1 MLWTAGPASSSILAA
16 VMTDEKILMN
26 IQRLVLTGNSEG
38 LSIEGE
44 QAKEHEVSGPLKAPR
59 ATESDMFELRMTNDK
74 GYGLLTIDNIKR
86 GTCIFEEAAVA
97 TLPHSLECSDVNAA
111 VYISEGLQK
120 LSAEQLS
127 AYNSLYYDIGTVD
140 PEIRAALGGHLKTF
154 AIFQTNADPA
164 TGIQKVHAVRDIAAG
179 EELTTTYIALLRTKE
194 RRVDELKPWGFTCGC
209 GACKGPGAAASKKRR
224 RRLFDIDQMFA
235 YLATED
241 ASEIRSAPLRQRAPN
256 TTAGLLRVAEELAS
270 LCKEEGLVDRQLGN
284 AYRECS
290 KYSLKLNQLEKTM
303 EYALEELD
311 IQIACVGT
319 DYRPGTDAGGWVA
332 KLQALVDEKQ
342 EAARQAEE
350 QRLQAEKVAAEKG
363 AYNKGKKATKKDKR
377 AIRGAAEK
385 VAAVPEET
393 ELLLSKLD
401 VDEITALVGKLKG
414 EREAGEVKGIFKDEL
429 KRLLGAAQIKEG
441 ELTTLG

>member
-154 AIFQTNADPA
+154 AIFQTNAVSLGHGSGQDSGLFLNYSRMNHSCTPNA
-164 TGIQKVHAVRDIAAG
+164 
-179 EELTTTYIALLRTKE
+179 YNS
-194 RRVDELKPWGFTCGC
+194 
-209 GACKGPGAAASKKRR
+209 CKGPGAAASKKRR